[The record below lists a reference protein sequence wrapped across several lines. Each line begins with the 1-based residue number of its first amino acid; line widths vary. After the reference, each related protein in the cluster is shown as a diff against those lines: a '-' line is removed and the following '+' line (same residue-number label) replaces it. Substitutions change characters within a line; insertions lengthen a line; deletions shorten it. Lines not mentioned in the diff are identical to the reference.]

1 LIGPEMTLDDLLQS
15 LDKTA
20 SVLDE
25 AGWWEWAKT
34 LREHRE
40 LVERA
45 STEKNERNLSRCVNE
60 IKDFFGG
67 MGSLNDIGGP
77 IRGKMADKEEKS
89 AESLIEDQLD
99 DLFLQCLFWKTE
111 RQEALSRKERMTKAL
126 HRVFASVDRS
136 FVRANPAWVKE
147 HPDSID
153 QTVRL
158 MRPRVYYHIKP
169 SWYRKWSD

>member
-1 LIGPEMTLDDLLQS
+1 MTLDDLLQS

-34 LREHRE
+34 LREHGA

-45 STEKNERNLSRCVNE
+45 RAEKNDKNLSRCVAD

-77 IRGKMADKEEKS
+77 IRGRMVDKEEKL
-89 AESLIEDQLD
+89 AASLIQDQLD

-111 RQEALSRKERMTKAL
+111 RQEALLRKERMNKAL
-126 HRVFASVDRS
+126 RKVFASVDRS
-136 FVRANPAWVKE
+136 FARAHPDWTKE

-153 QTVRL
+153 ETVRL
-158 MRPRVYYHIKP
+158 IQPRVYYHFKP
-169 SWYRKWSD
+169 SWFRKWSD